1 MIISRKCKRTVKRM
15 RAIDADKL
23 LRDIEK
29 YHVSDGKFQHWVQ
42 IQPTIEPEPSQVARD
57 IATILE
63 NEQDMR
69 VILKNAQPDLD
80 EWCTD
85 CAEYD
90 KQKNSCPRFNRVI
103 RQTLDDVFDH
113 AETEA
118 EARYH
123 AQRKKGEW
131 KPFDLTYGRSIYAC
145 SCCGNGTEVPTD
157 MGEPLYNYC
166 PNCGADMREDGE
178 ADETRT

>member
-1 MIISRKCKRTVKRM
+1 M

-69 VILKNAQPDLD
+69 VIARNAQPDIIACGD
-80 EWCTD
+80 CNHYDRHDKRCKKWNHGVERYDYCSRAEW
-85 CAEYD
+85 
-90 KQKNSCPRFNRVI
+90 
-103 RQTLDDVFDH
+103 
-113 AETEA
+113 
-118 EARYH
+118 
-123 AQRKKGEW
+123 
-131 KPFDLTYGRSIYAC
+131 
-145 SCCGNGTEVPTD
+145 
-157 MGEPLYNYC
+157 
-166 PNCGADMREDGE
+166 REDG
-178 ADETRT
+178 RI